1 MMYTTYANGGII
13 MAYQCIVVLTE
24 RLCQIVVLTGF
35 LLVLEVNVCEP
46 RKNPRLSNRLSR
58 PKKS

>member
-35 LLVLEVNVCEP
+35 LLVVRRDETHKVKRRHDGPTAL
-46 RKNPRLSNRLSR
+46 
-58 PKKS
+58 